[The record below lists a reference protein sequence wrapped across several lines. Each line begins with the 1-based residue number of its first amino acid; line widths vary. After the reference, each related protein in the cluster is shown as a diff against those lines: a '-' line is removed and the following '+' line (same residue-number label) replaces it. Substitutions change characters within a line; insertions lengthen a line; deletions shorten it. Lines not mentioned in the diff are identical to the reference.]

1 MRAYLHY
8 LHGRACIVWLDS
20 HDEPLPVLDTRRAY
34 RKTIY
39 RMPKMRARRSA

>member
-8 LHGRACIVWLDS
+8 HRGRAYIVWLDS
-20 HDEPLPVLDTRRAY
+20 QDEPLPALDTRRAY

-39 RMPKMRARRSA
+39 RRPRLSVAGK